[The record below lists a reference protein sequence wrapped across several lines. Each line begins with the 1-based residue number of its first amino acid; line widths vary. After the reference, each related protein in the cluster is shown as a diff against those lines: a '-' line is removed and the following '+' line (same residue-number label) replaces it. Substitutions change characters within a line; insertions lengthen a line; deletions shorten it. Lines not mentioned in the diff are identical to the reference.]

1 MDELDFTAP
10 ARGDDAPKPDIAR
23 QCFDSLGKVESIP
36 EGGVFFREGE
46 AADKMYLLTEGEVS
60 LVRGGKALDIARS
73 GEIFGEVA
81 AVTRSTRSAS
91 AIARKACQALSLHV
105 EQFPQAVQSNP
116 EFALLLMAIL
126 NNRLRLTVALLGRS
140 RTLVTTEAREEKPIF
155 DKRGLENLT
164 SDLKTRP
171 PQTYPAGRV
180 VMKEGDAGVYMYV
193 VLRGKLSI
201 SIKGAVVGQVSTGG
215 VFGEMALVDQS
226 PRAASALTET
236 ECLLLQINRADFLNL
251 VKSNPAFAISLIKAV
266 AGRLRHMTAQ
276 QR

>member
-10 ARGDDAPKPDIAR
+10 ARGDDTPKPDIAR
-23 QCFDSLGKVESIP
+23 QCFGSLGKAEAIP
-36 EGGVFFREGE
+36 EGGIFFKEGE
-46 AADKMYLLTEGEVS
+46 AAEKMYLLTEGEVG
-60 LVRGGKALDIARS
+60 LMRGGKALDIARS

-105 EQFPQAVQSNP
+105 EQFPQAVQSTP
-116 EFALLLMAIL
+116 EFALLLMGIL

-140 RTLVTTEAREEKPIF
+140 GSLSTSGVREEKPIF
-155 DKRGLENLT
+155 DKRGLEDLT
-164 SDLKTRP
+164 AGLPARP

-201 SIKGAVVGQVSTGG
+201 SIKGAVVGQVGAGG

-226 PRAASALTET
+226 PRAASALTDT

-251 VKSNPAFAISLIKAV
+251 VKSNPAFAISLIKAI
-266 AGRLRHMTAQ
+266 ADRLRHMTAQ
-276 QR
+276 KK

>member
-23 QCFDSLGKVESIP
+23 QCFESLGKAESLP
-36 EGGVFFREGE
+36 EGGVFFKEGE
-46 AADKMYLLTEGEVS
+46 AADRMYLLMDGEVS

-81 AVTRSTRSAS
+81 AVTQGTRSAS

-105 EQFPQAVQSNP
+105 EQFPQAVQATP
-116 EFALLLMAIL
+116 EFALQLMGIL

-140 RTLVTTEAREEKPIF
+140 RSLATADAREEKPIF
-155 DKRGLENLT
+155 DKRGLE
-164 SDLKTRP
+164 DLAAGIKARP
-171 PQTYPAGRV
+171 PQSYPAGRV

-201 SIKGAVVGQVSTGG
+201 SIKGAVVGQVSAGG

-226 PRAASALTET
+226 PRAASALADT

-251 VKSNPAFAISLIKAV
+251 VKSNPTFAIALIKAI
-266 AGRLRHMTAQ
+266 ANRLRHMTAQ
-276 QR
+276 KK